1 MRIDATRA
9 PVLTVFTFACVL
21 PLAASADT
29 VYLKSGGAF
38 SGRIVSRTATSIEMD
53 IGAGRVGI
61 PMVNVARVEE
71 SHSPLQEFED
81 RAARIPADDGQGW
94 LALGDWADAQGLGT
108 QAREAYNRAL
118 SASPDNARANEAVG
132 NVYVG
137 GRWVGGDEAYRARGY
152 IKFEGQ
158 WMTPPEHEAILRE
171 RAAENAMEHQRRES
185 EVRTREAEA
194 RADEAEARA
203 RQAEADAE
211 AAAKAQD
218 GLPVWYGWG
227 AGPNVWPTGPI
238 VVPPIARPLPIGVA
252 R

>member
-1 MRIDATRA
+1 MRIDSVRRPA
-9 PVLTVFTFACVL
+9 LTLAVFIL
-21 PLAASADT
+21 PLAASADV

-38 SGRIVSRTATSIEMD
+38 SGRIVGRTATAIEMD

-61 PMVNVARVEE
+61 PTANVVRVEE
-71 SHSPLQEFED
+71 SHSALQEFED
-81 RAARIPADDGQGW
+81 RAARIPAGNVDAW

-227 AGPNVWPTGPI
+227 AGPTVWPTGPI